1 MQPVQLGGI
10 VFVFFLHK
18 TTDLNHYF
26 YFTVFMCAVEEKEM
40 EAKQVSAV
48 LGGKWQTPKPV
59 KTHKGVV
66 LERERHKRCM
76 QEKKN
81 NKKIKETKSRAV
93 TNKKVHARAV

>member
-1 MQPVQLGGI
+1 
-10 VFVFFLHK
+10 
-18 TTDLNHYF
+18 
-26 YFTVFMCAVEEKEM
+26 M

>member
-66 LERERHKRCM
+66 LKRERGIKGVCRKK
-76 QEKKN
+76 KKN
-81 NKKIKETKSRAV
+81 KIKETKSRAV

>member
-1 MQPVQLGGI
+1 
-10 VFVFFLHK
+10 
-18 TTDLNHYF
+18 
-26 YFTVFMCAVEEKEM
+26 M

-76 QEKKN
+76 QEKIKKN
-81 NKKIKETKSRAV
+81 KRDQVTSRH
-93 TNKKVHARAV
+93 K

>member
-1 MQPVQLGGI
+1 
-10 VFVFFLHK
+10 
-18 TTDLNHYF
+18 
-26 YFTVFMCAVEEKEM
+26 M

-66 LERERHKRCM
+66 LKRERGIKGVCRKK
-76 QEKKN
+76 KKN
-81 NKKIKETKSRAV
+81 KIKETKSRAV